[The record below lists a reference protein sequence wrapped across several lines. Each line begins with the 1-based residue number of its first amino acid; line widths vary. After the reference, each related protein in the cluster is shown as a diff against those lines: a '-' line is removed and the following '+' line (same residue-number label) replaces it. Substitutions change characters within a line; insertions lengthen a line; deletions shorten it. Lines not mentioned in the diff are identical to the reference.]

1 MESDRDCLISINSI
15 EAEPK
20 ANTKS
25 FIRRPKLKKF
35 KCVYLDL
42 VYNRLLGWE
51 GGSSCVVSGR

>member
-1 MESDRDCLISINSI
+1 MGNPNRCL
-15 EAEPK
+15 
-20 ANTKS
+20 ANYS
-25 FIRRPKLKKF
+25 MLKK